1 MPTVSLMPTVA
12 FLLLEGVHLL
22 DLSGPAQVFYTAADL
37 GQPYTLR
44 YCSPK
49 SEVKSAQGLHLAQLE
64 PLDDLEAGDTVMV
77 VGVRTGGQF
86 QHLAP
91 IDLGTLEW
99 LRKQAKRGVQ
109 MASICSGAIVLAEA
123 GLLNHKKCTT
133 HHLLT
138 QTLQSRYPALKVQE
152 NVLFVRDGNLIT
164 SAGIASGIDMALFL
178 LEERHGAQ
186 FVAQVAQEL
195 VVYLRRNGEQSQESL
210 YLSHR
215 AHPHAGVH
223 RVQNFLLETPAQ
235 NHSLEQLSEVAHLSP
250 RSLTRA
256 FKTHTGLT
264 PHQFQQRIR
273 LERAKSLLQSP
284 EFSIEKVAL
293 ECGFQDARQ
302 LRRLWKQFF
311 ESSPKMVRA

>member
-1 MPTVSLMPTVA
+1 MPTVA

-22 DLSGPAQVFYTAADL
+22 DLSGPAQVFYSATDL

-64 PLDDLEAGDTVMV
+64 PLCDLEAGDTVMV
-77 VGVRTGGQF
+77 VGVRTGQQF
-86 QHLAP
+86 QHLTKP
-91 IDLGTLEW
+91 DERTLEW
-99 LRKQAKRGVQ
+99 LRQQAKRGVQ
-109 MASICSGAIVLAEA
+109 MASICSGAVVLAEA

-178 LEERHGAQ
+178 LEERHGAE
-186 FVAQVAQEL
+186 FVARVAQEL

-210 YLSHR
+210 YLSYR

-223 RVQNFLLETPAQ
+223 RVQNFLLETPQQ
-235 NHSLEQLSEVAHLSP
+235 NHSLERLSDVAHLSP

-311 ESSPKMVRA
+311 DSSPKMARA